1 MINFINHNNEIPYRV
16 LLEAYKK
23 ALKAKQKNIE
33 ALTIS
38 SYNPTL
44 NEVDSRYVNLKIIDN
59 NKFIF
64 FTNYNSPKSI
74 AFDLHKQ
81 ISALF
86 FWESINIQI
95 RMKAHIYKTSMD
107 FNRNYFKN
115 RSSEKNA
122 LAISSFQ
129 SRQISSYER
138 VLENYKTA
146 KNNEDLTK
154 CPEYWG
160 GYYFIPYLIEFW
172 TGNDY
177 RINERNLYEKNK
189 DSWQHSII
197 QP

>member
-33 ALTIS
+33 ALTVS
-38 SYNPTL
+38 SYNPTS

-129 SRQISSYER
+129 SRQTSSYKR
-138 VLENYKTA
+138 VLENYKIA

-160 GYYFIPYLIEFW
+160 GYYFIPYSIEFW
-172 TGNDY
+172 TGNDF

>member
-86 FWESINIQI
+86 FWESINVQI

-107 FNRNYFKN
+107 FNSNYFKN

-154 CPEYWG
+154 CPKYWG
-160 GYYFIPYLIEFW
+160 GYYFIPYSIEFW
-172 TGNDY
+172 TGNDF